1 MARLALTGSRIRAK
15 RLELGIKQ
23 AALARIVGV
32 SPAYL
37 NLIEHNKRRIGGK
50 LLLDL
55 ARQLGVD
62 ASDLSEGAGAA
73 LVAGLQEAASRAQ
86 MDNLAGIDEFASRFP
101 AWASLVLAQQNR
113 ISGLDHR
120 VAMLTDR
127 LSYDPKLSEALHELL
142 SSVTAI
148 RSTAAILVG
157 PQTVAPEWQARF
169 QQNLYEDA
177 KRLADGAGVLAKYLD
192 VSEDENQVPSLPQ
205 EELES
210 WLAARDFHLEAL
222 EQGGDIKDA
231 KAGDL
236 LQDYLQR
243 YRRDVARLPLKPF
256 AAGVVAGDDP
266 LQLAEKFG
274 VDMATVLRRIASL
287 PKNTGQNTGQNMG
300 QEGVGLLICDASGTL
315 LLRKPVEGFAM
326 PRFGSGCPVW
336 PLYQALARPGVPLRQ
351 RLEHIGRDAP
361 QFLAYAIA
369 QPVEQSGFGVAP
381 VIEATMLIVPQPRRD
396 NGRDNGCDDLQRV
409 CSQGG
414 CGGRH

>member
-1 MARLALTGSRIRAK
+1 LHGSIDLDRQPHSHKTSGAGRKTGGFAK
-15 RLELGIKQ
+15 T
-23 AALARIVGV
+23 VGV

-62 ASDLSEGAGAA
+62 APDLSEGAGAA
-73 LVAGLQEAASRAQ
+73 LVAGLQEAASSAQ
-86 MDNLAGIDEFASRFP
+86 MGNLAGIDEFASRFP
-101 AWASLVLAQQNR
+101 AWASLVLAQQSR
-113 ISGLDHR
+113 ICGLDHR

-127 LSYDPKLSEALHELL
+127 LSYDPQLSEALHELL

-157 PQTVAPEWQARF
+157 PQAVGPEWQARF

-177 KRLADGAGVLAKYLD
+177 KRLADGAGVLANYLD
-192 VSEDENQVPSLPQ
+192 VSDDENQVPSLPQ

-210 WLAARDFHLEAL
+210 WLGARGFHLSAL
-222 EQGGDIKDA
+222 EQGGDIRDA

-236 LQDYLQR
+236 LHDYVQQ
-243 YRRDVARLPLKPF
+243 YRRDLQALPLESF
-256 AAGVVAGDDP
+256 GAAVAGGDDP

-287 PKNTGQNTGQNMG
+287 PQNMG
-300 QEGVGLLICDASGTL
+300 QNAGEAGVGLLVCDASGTL

-326 PRFGSGCPVW
+326 PRFGSGCPLW

-351 RLEHIGRDAP
+351 RLEHIGRDGP

-369 QPVEQSGFGVAP
+369 QPVGQGGFGCAP
-381 VIEATMLIVPQPRRD
+381 VMQATMLIIPQPRRD
-396 NGRDNGCDDLQRV
+396 QQQGLQRV
-409 CSQGG
+409 CSKGG
-414 CGGRH
+414 CGGQH